1 MTAWGTGW
9 TVAVAALAVLLLSAR
24 MQARRGIGRWSLV
37 PWDYAMIL
45 AAVVLLASLAHCALL
60 WRDGWGP

>member
-1 MTAWGTGW
+1 MTAWGTTW
-9 TVAVAALAVLLLSAR
+9 VVAAVAAALLLLSGR

-45 AAVVLLASLAHCALL
+45 AALLLLAALAHAAVL

>member
-1 MTAWGTGW
+1 MGW
-9 TVAVAALAVLLLSAR
+9 TMTLTAGGLALALLLLAGR

-45 AAVVLLASLAHCALL
+45 AAIVLMAALAHAAVL
-60 WRDGWGP
+60 WRDGWPL

>member
-1 MTAWGTGW
+1 VTAWATNW
-9 TVAVAALAVLLLSAR
+9 IVAAASLALLLVSAF
-24 MQARRGIGRWSLV
+24 MQARRGIGRWSFV

-45 AAVVLLASLAHCALL
+45 FAIVLMASLAHAALL